1 MLFLQANPVS
11 EALNSAEWIFPTMEC
26 FHLVGFGI
34 AVGSIALV
42 DLSLLGLGF
51 GRKATS
57 QVYRDVAPFTLAA
70 LLIVIMAGSVLF
82 LTDPLHYLENHSF
95 RFKMAC
101 LLLAIV
107 FNYTIHR
114 KVALSGKTPRT
125 ANVLVA
131 IVSVLLWASIVAG
144 GLAIAFVG

>member
-11 EALNSAEWIFPTMEC
+11 QALNSAEWIFPSAEC

-34 AVGSIALV
+34 AVGTIAMV
-42 DLSLLGLGF
+42 DLSLLGVGL

-57 QVYRDVAPFTLAA
+57 QVLRDVAPWTLIA
-70 LLIVIMAGSVLF
+70 LVVVIMAGSVLF
-82 LTDPLHYLENHSF
+82 LTDPLHYLDNHSF
-95 RFKMAC
+95 RFKMIC

-114 KVALSGKTPRT
+114 KFALSSNFSRL
-125 ANVLVA
+125 ANSVVG
-131 IVSVLLWASIVAG
+131 IVSLALWACVVVG
-144 GLAIAFVG
+144 GLFIAFLG